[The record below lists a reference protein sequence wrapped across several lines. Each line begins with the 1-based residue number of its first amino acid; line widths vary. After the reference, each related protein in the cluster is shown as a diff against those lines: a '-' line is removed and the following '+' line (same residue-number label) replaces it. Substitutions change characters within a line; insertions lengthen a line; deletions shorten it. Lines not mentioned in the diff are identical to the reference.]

1 MKKPINTKSMTSQK
15 AIRAATDRTAGGRAG
30 LRESE
35 GLGRPRVEAGAA
47 QGAAHEP
54 GGDLGDH
61 VPDNEDA
68 ESEQERGK
76 GRRDSLYG
84 WPDDL
89 HARHVEP
96 PMVWRW
102 STLTVRRNRILFSPS
117 PEATGSTGLE
127 AVR

>member
-1 MKKPINTKSMTSQK
+1 
-15 AIRAATDRTAGGRAG
+15 
-30 LRESE
+30 
-35 GLGRPRVEAGAA
+35 VGAA
-47 QGAAHEP
+47 QDSANDP
-54 GGDLGDH
+54 GDNLGDQA
-61 VPDNEDA
+61 PNNQDA

-76 GRRDSLYG
+76 GCRDSLYG
-84 WPDDL
+84 WPDDF

-127 AVR
+127 AVK